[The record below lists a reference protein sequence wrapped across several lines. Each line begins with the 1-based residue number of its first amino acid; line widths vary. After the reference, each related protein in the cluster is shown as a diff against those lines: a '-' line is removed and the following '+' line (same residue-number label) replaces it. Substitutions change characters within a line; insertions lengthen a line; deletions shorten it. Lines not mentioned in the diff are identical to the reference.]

1 MELHHL
7 KAFVTVADERHLTR
21 AAERLCLSQPAI
33 SAHIKALEQEL
44 ALTLFERTPKGMV
57 PTAAGEALLVHARQ
71 ALAAVGEVGQQAEAL
86 RGEVIGSVRIGLNTD
101 AGFLRLVELQTLLS
115 ARHPRLEIEFLGGT
129 TGANLPKL
137 RNKRLDASFVS
148 GEFDD
153 AVYDSFVLRDE
164 EMAIAAPLALRE
176 AVGDGD
182 VATLAGLPWI
192 HSSPDRVQFSMMQAL
207 FEPHGLQ
214 PARRMVANQKD
225 AVLAMV
231 AAGVGLAITRRKDIE
246 RAAQA
251 GAIYAVPLPLAP
263 VPTVSLRFAVLRQR
277 ADETMLRAVT
287 LAVRAVWAQD
297 QVRQASA

>member
-7 KAFVTVADERHLTR
+7 KAFVTVADEQHLTR

-44 ALTLFERTPKGMV
+44 ALTLFERTPKGML
-57 PTAAGEALLVHARQ
+57 PTPAGEALLVYARR
-71 ALAAVGEVGQQAEAL
+71 ALRAADEVGHQAETL
-86 RGEVIGSVRIGLNTD
+86 RGEVIGAVRIGLNTD
-101 AGFLRLVELQTLLS
+101 AGFLRLVELQTLLRE
-115 ARHPRLEIEFLGGT
+115 RHPRLEIEFLGGT

-148 GEFDD
+148 GAVDESLFD
-153 AVYDSFVLRDE
+153 SLVLREE
-164 EMAIAAPLALRE
+164 EMAIAAPMALRE
-176 AVGDGD
+176 AIGEGD
-182 VATLAGLPWI
+182 VATLARLPWI
-192 HSSPDRVQFSMMQAL
+192 HSSPDRVQYSMMQAL

-214 PARRMVANQKD
+214 PARSMVANQKD

-246 RAAQA
+246 QAAQG
-251 GAIYAVPLPLAP
+251 GAIFTVPLPLAP

-277 ADETMLRAVT
+277 ADESMLRAVMRS
-287 LAVRAVWAQD
+287 VQAVWAE
-297 QVRQASA
+297 A

>member
-7 KAFVTVADERHLTR
+7 KAFVTVADEQHLTR

-33 SAHIKALEQEL
+33 SAHIKTLEQEL
-44 ALTLFERTPKGMV
+44 ALTLFERTPKGMR

-71 ALAAVGEVGQQAEAL
+71 ALAAVDEVGQQAEAL

-148 GEFDD
+148 GALDE
-153 AVYDSFVLRDE
+153 AVYDSLVLREE

-176 AVGDGD
+176 AIGDGD
-182 VATLAGLPWI
+182 VATLAALPWI

-207 FEPHGLQ
+207 FEPHGRQ

-246 RAAQA
+246 QAAQA

-277 ADETMLRAVT
+277 ADETMLRAVA
-287 LAVRAVWAQD
+287 LAVRAVWAQ
-297 QVRQASA
+297 S